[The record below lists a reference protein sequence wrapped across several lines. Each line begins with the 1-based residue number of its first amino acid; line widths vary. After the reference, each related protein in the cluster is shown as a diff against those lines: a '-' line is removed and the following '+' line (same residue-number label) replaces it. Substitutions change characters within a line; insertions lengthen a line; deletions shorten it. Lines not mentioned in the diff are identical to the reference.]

1 MDVGVWLRDLGLAQ
15 YEQEFRANDI
25 DAEVLADLTAEDL
38 IALGITSVGHRR
50 RLLAAITALRD
61 SAGSAPAG
69 SSQAF
74 AADDVTTPAVP
85 VAERRQLTVMFVDL
99 VDSTALASRLDPEEM
114 SGVLRAYQSAVVAAI
129 GRFEGHIAKYMG
141 DGVLAY
147 FGYPRAHEDEA
158 ERAVRAGLAAVEAV
172 HRLSPKH
179 DLSLAARVGIATGG
193 VVVGELIGAGE
204 AQERSVVGQTP
215 NLAARLQ
222 SLAEPNGV
230 VISRSTRHLV
240 GGLFDLA
247 DLGSHHVKGFA
258 KPVRAWQ
265 VISESQAESRFE
277 ALHAAGLTPLV
288 GREEELALLQRRWDE
303 AQDGEG
309 QVVLLSGEPGI
320 GKSRL
325 TRALQ
330 QRLDE
335 ETYTRIIHF
344 CSPYHMNSALH
355 PIIDHLQR
363 AARFDRNDSDEQKL
377 AKLEEL
383 LALST
388 EDVAG
393 VAPLFAALLSIP
405 TGGCYPPLH
414 LAPEEQMT
422 RTLDALVAQVE
433 GLAQRKPVLELIED
447 VHWIDPTSLELVERL
462 IERVRSLRVLLVIT
476 FRPEFKPSWIGHP
489 HVTSLTLNRLSRKSG
504 CAMIERLTA
513 GKTLPTEV
521 LQQIVAKTDGVP
533 LFVEELTKN
542 VLESGLLRE
551 ESGSY
556 VLAGPLPPLA
566 IPATLQDSLTAR
578 LDRLIPVKEVAQIG
592 AAIGREFSYEL
603 LALVIPL
610 RENELHEALARLEES
625 ELVFRRGTPPHATFN
640 FKHALVQDAAY
651 DSLLRSKR
659 QQIHAAI
666 ARAVE
671 EHFPEKATIQPE
683 MLAHHYS
690 EAGLAEQAIS
700 YWLKAGQQAAEL
712 SANEEAIG
720 HLTKGLEVLKS
731 MPESRRRDEV
741 ELELQTALGMPLITT
756 KGYAAPETVAAYAR
770 AHELCERLSCSEQQ
784 LLPILYGQWA
794 YRGVLGEWL
803 NGRRLAEEF
812 LDHAERHGD
821 RAMKLVGH
829 RILGLTL
836 AHLGDLRAARE
847 QIEQALALYDPEQHR
862 FLAFSYGQ
870 DQRVAGLAYLSV
882 ILWLS
887 GFPDRAW
894 QAIDRAMEMV
904 GEINH
909 LNSRAYV
916 LVWGAAT
923 LAHLRGDAAAVRRY
937 ADAVIS
943 LSEEHGLLL
952 WLAYGKIFRGW
963 ASGTQG
969 QSSESVPEILQGIAD
984 CRATR
989 TLRDAPYHLDLLAET
1004 LHRAGR
1010 TEEAL
1015 DALGEALE
1023 FVAKTEERWWEA
1035 ELHRLKGEMLL
1046 SLATPDPTEAEACYR
1061 SAIEIAQAQ
1070 GAKMLE
1076 LRAAASLARLW
1087 RDQGKS
1093 TEAHELLAPVYGW
1106 FSEGLGT
1113 ADLKEARLLLE
1124 TVVGGN
1130 RSA

>member
-50 RLLAAITALRD
+50 KLLAAITALRGV
-61 SAGSAPAG
+61 AGSAPAG
-69 SSQAF
+69 APSAF
-74 AADDVTTPAVP
+74 SAVDATTQAVP

-114 SGVLRAYQSAVVAAI
+114 SEVLRAYQSTVVAAI

-172 HRLSPKH
+172 RSLRPKH
-179 DLSLAARVGIATGG
+179 NLSLKIRVGIATGG

-222 SLAEPNGV
+222 SIAEPNGV
-230 VISRSTRHLV
+230 MIGRNTRRLV

-247 DLGSHHVKGFA
+247 DLGSHHIKGFA
-258 KPVRAWQ
+258 KPVGAWR
-265 VISESQAESRFE
+265 VIGESGVESRFE
-277 ALHAAGLTPLV
+277 ALHPAALTPLI

-303 AQDGEG
+303 ARDGEG

-335 ETYTRIIHF
+335 SIYMRLIHF
-344 CSPYHMNSALH
+344 CSPYHVNTALH
-355 PIIDHLQR
+355 PIVDHLQR
-363 AARFDRNDSDEQKL
+363 AARFDRDDNDDQKL
-377 AKLEEL
+377 AKLEGL
-383 LALST
+383 LSLST
-388 EDVAG
+388 QSVPA
-393 VAPLFAALLSIP
+393 VAPFFAAILSIP
-405 TGGCYPPLH
+405 TGGRYTPLK
-414 LAPEEQMT
+414 LAPEEQMSK
-422 RTLDALVAQVE
+422 TLDALADQVE
-433 GLAQRKPVLELIED
+433 GLARRRPVLALFED
-447 VHWIDPTSLELVERL
+447 VHWIDPTSLELLEQL
-462 IERVRSLRVLLVIT
+462 IERARSLPILLVIT
-476 FRPEFKPSWIGHP
+476 FRPEFKHSWIGHP

-551 ESGSY
+551 EGGSY

-578 LDRLIPVKEVAQIG
+578 LDRLIPVKEVAQMG

-603 LALVIPL
+603 LARVSPL

-625 ELVFRRGTPPHATFN
+625 ELVYRRGTPPHATFA

-659 QQIHAAI
+659 QQIHAAV
-666 ARAVE
+666 ARAIE
-671 EHFPEKATIQPE
+671 EHFPEKATAQPE
-683 MLAHHYS
+683 ILAHHYS
-690 EAGLAEQAIS
+690 AAAFAEQAIG
-700 YWLKAGQQAAEL
+700 YWLKAGQRAAEL
-712 SANEEAIG
+712 SANAEAIG
-720 HLTKGLEVLKS
+720 HLMNGLEVLKS
-731 MPESRRRDEV
+731 IPESRRRDE
-741 ELELQTALGMPLITT
+741 LELDIQTALGMPLIAT
-756 KGYAAPETVAAYAR
+756 KGYGAPETGAAYAR
-770 AHELCERLSCSEQQ
+770 AQELCSRLKCSEQQ
-784 LLPILYGQWA
+784 LFPILYGQWA
-794 YRGVLGEWL
+794 YHGVRSGWSKS
-803 NGRRLAEEF
+803 RRLAENF
-812 LDHAERHGD
+812 LAQAEGRAD
-821 RAMKLVGH
+821 RAMQVVGH
-829 RILGLTL
+829 RILGLPL

-847 QIEQALALYDPEQHR
+847 HIEQALALYDPAQHR
-862 FLAFSYGQ
+862 TLAFRFGQ
-870 DQRVAGLAYLSV
+870 DQRVAALAYLSLV
-882 ILWLS
+882 LWLS
-887 GFPDRAW
+887 GFPDRASH
-894 QAIDRAMEMV
+894 AIDRALEEV

-909 LNSRAYV
+909 VNSRGYLLA
-916 LVWGAAT
+916 WGAAP
-923 LAHLRGDAAAVRRY
+923 LAHFRRDAGAVRQY

-943 LSEEHGLLL
+943 LAEEHGLLM

-963 ASGTQG
+963 ASGAQG
-969 QSSESVPEILQGIAD
+969 RPSESVPEIVQGIAD

-989 TLRDAPYHLDLLAET
+989 TLRDAPYHLSLLAET

-1015 DALGEALE
+1015 DALGEALGY
-1023 FVAKTEERWWEA
+1023 VAKTQDRWWDA
-1035 ELHRLKGEMLL
+1035 ELHRLNGELLL
-1046 SLATPDPTEAEACYR
+1046 SLAAPYPTEAEACYR
-1061 SAIEIAQAQ
+1061 AAIAIAQTQ

-1087 RDQGKS
+1087 RDQGKC
-1093 TEAHELLAPVYGW
+1093 TEAHGLLAPVYGW
-1106 FSEGLGT
+1106 FSEGFGT
-1113 ADLKEARLLLE
+1113 SDLNEAKLLLE
-1124 TVVGGN
+1124 TVAGGN